1 MQQQFRSQFN
11 AAGFYKSDD
20 NFVALHIDDATLL
33 KITSSFVCSS
43 PYMTFYKNV
52 TWLDCA
58 FDIAAGIAAK
68 FSMQLQLL
76 KWLQTCEFDQYS
88 IDLKTHLDNNNQFS
102 DGQTATCH
110 NDDDDN
116 YRIDGSAL

>member
-1 MQQQFRSQFN
+1 MCGWLLRDDDTTAGAEAGWLRVPPAMIKRRPRGAAAPQNDHFPSDAASWMQQQFRSQFN

-52 TWLDCA
+52 T
-58 FDIAAGIAAK
+58 
-68 FSMQLQLL
+68 
-76 KWLQTCEFDQYS
+76 
-88 IDLKTHLDNNNQFS
+88 
-102 DGQTATCH
+102 
-110 NDDDDN
+110 
-116 YRIDGSAL
+116 